1 MALYKAAH
9 QLLNLD
15 HGGTVGPVPLSIV
28 GVFKGLDKQASIAP
42 HHLSLLSLEPKSCR
56 CFLFAPSTLYE
67 KSTGRGKNLGK
78 TAFEILTLRKNG
90 IGIWK
95 RHGQWSAKGP

>member
-42 HHLSLLSLEPKSCR
+42 PPLQSSSSAAVLSPVSLLSSLDLDDKILS
-56 CFLFAPSTLYE
+56 LFPFRPFHSTKKAQEGE
-67 KSTGRGKNLGK
+67 KILGK
-78 TAFEILTLRKNG
+78 PPLKF
-90 IGIWK
+90 
-95 RHGQWSAKGP
+95 

>member
-42 HHLSLLSLEPKSCR
+42 PPLQSSSSAAVLSLLLSSLELELDDKILS
-56 CFLFAPSTLYE
+56 LFPFRPFHSTKKAQEGE
-67 KSTGRGKNLGK
+67 KILGK
-78 TAFEILTLRKNG
+78 PPLKF
-90 IGIWK
+90 
-95 RHGQWSAKGP
+95 

>member
-42 HHLSLLSLEPKSCR
+42 PPLQSSSSAAVLSPVVSLLSLELDDKILS
-56 CFLFAPSTLYE
+56 LFPFRPFHSTKKAQEGE
-67 KSTGRGKNLGK
+67 KILGK
-78 TAFEILTLRKNG
+78 PPLKF
-90 IGIWK
+90 
-95 RHGQWSAKGP
+95 

>member
-42 HHLSLLSLEPKSCR
+42 PPLQSSSSAAVLSPVSLCCLWSWTTNLVVAFR
-56 CFLFAPSTLYE
+56 PSPE
-67 KSTGRGKNLGK
+67 KHRKGKMWENRL
-78 TAFEILTLRKNG
+78 
-90 IGIWK
+90 
-95 RHGQWSAKGP
+95 